1 MCKAFLLIIICCK
14 NLVSA
19 IQACNEGSIRGCE
32 SISPDWT
39 TNSNELAAQS
49 ESDDQTE
56 KLNSKVDEFT
66 TVTPFSPQH
75 GDM

>member
-1 MCKAFLLIIICCK
+1 MS
-14 NLVSA
+14 VT
-19 IQACNEGSIRGCE
+19 QACNEGSIRGCE
-32 SISPDWT
+32 SILPDQT

-56 KLNSKVDEFT
+56 KSKSKVDEFT

-75 GDM
+75 